1 MSKAKRGP
9 QLGLLHSCVLSA
21 SLIECKL
28 HENFIPYSC
37 CVLSKQ
43 LSAWNT
49 VGAQW
54 IFMGWINES
63 ISVHH
68 FQTSVIGTIPQ
79 PQTHSGLF
87 SLTKPFIDPNVPTT
101 TILFLP
107 WISDIFFKQ
116 TIQACCSSS
125 SPSPHTAVWFL
136 LTEAAETMAQVVT
149 NPSAPGLSTLPHI
162 PADRD
167 PWLSLPLLPWMYCVP
182 WSSSST

>member
-1 MSKAKRGP
+1 MKTSYLIHVVSSANSSVPGTL
-9 QLGLLHSCVLSA
+9 LGL
-21 SLIECKL
+21 
-28 HENFIPYSC
+28 
-37 CVLSKQ
+37 
-43 LSAWNT
+43 
-49 VGAQW
+49 
-54 IFMGWINES
+54 NEYLWDGLMNP
-63 ISVHH
+63 
-68 FQTSVIGTIPQ
+68 FLSVIGTIPQ